1 MQIFTYSL
9 ETLENLSVCI
19 EIFRTQGEDLCTA
32 VIREVKEETGV
43 GDKKHNLWTLFEY
56 DIYICVGLNMK
67 Q

>member
-43 GDKKHNLWTLFEY
+43 GDKNT
-56 DIYICVGLNMK
+56 ICGLYLSMIFTYV
-67 Q
+67 